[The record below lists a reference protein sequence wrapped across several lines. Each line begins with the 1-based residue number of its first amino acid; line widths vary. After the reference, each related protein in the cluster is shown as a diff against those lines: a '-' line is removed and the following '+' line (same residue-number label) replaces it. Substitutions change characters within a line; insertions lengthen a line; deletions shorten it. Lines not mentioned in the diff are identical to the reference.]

1 MKEGKKVVV
10 ILMVLC
16 MVLFS
21 LTACKS
27 EPANTTG
34 VSTEVSAQTSTGTST
49 ETSSEVS
56 TASYTIGF
64 SLPSFEFTLFSA
76 MQELYLA
83 KCDEMGVMGQ
93 VFNAESNQEK
103 QNKDIEDMVTMGF
116 DAIIVCPITVEGAAP
131 AMKYV
136 NENNI
141 PLFTVDRQ
149 VSADLGVDVVS
160 HISVDQ
166 TEIGR
171 MGARAFLQGM
181 EEMFPDADQWIIQE
195 LEGTPGASSAIDRS
209 NGINEILAQE
219 PRIVKLPNLSAN
231 YDTNTAVSVTE
242 DVLTSHPEVMGII
255 AANDMMIEGSL
266 QALVNANRVG
276 DILLVGMDGQS
287 STVEKI
293 LEGSIYATPTTT
305 PLMASLAL
313 ETAVK
318 YLNGE
323 TVEPAVVAPSQLITA
338 ENAQEYLDSD
348 LAW

>member
-1 MKEGKKVVV
+1 MKKAKRIVVV
-10 ILMVLC
+10 LLTVCL
-16 MVLFS
+16 VLFS
-21 LTACKS
+21 LTACKP
-27 EPANTTG
+27 EPAPATETESE
-34 VSTEVSAQTSTGTST
+34 VSTQVST
-49 ETSSEVS
+49 ETSTEMSPEE
-56 TASYTIGF
+56 TEAYTIGF

-76 MQELYLA
+76 MQDLYMT
-83 KCDEMGVMGQ
+83 KCEEMGVTGQ

-141 PLFTVDRQ
+141 PLFTVDRM
-149 VSADLGVDVVS
+149 VSADLGVDVIS

-166 TEIGR
+166 KEIGR
-171 MGARAFLQGM
+171 MGGEAFLQGM
-181 EEMFPDADQWIIQE
+181 QEKFPDAEQWIVQE

-209 NGINEILAQE
+209 EGLNEFLSQE
-219 PRIVKLPNLSAN
+219 PKIVKLPNLAAN
-231 YDTNTAVSVTE
+231 YDTNTAVSVIE
-242 DVLTSHPEVMGII
+242 DVLTAHPEVMGII
-255 AANDMMIEGSL
+255 AHNDMMIEGAL
-266 QALVNANRVG
+266 QALVNTNRVG
-276 DILLVGMDGQS
+276 EVLLVGMDGQI

-318 YLNGE
+318 YLKGE
-323 TVEPAVVAPSQLITA
+323 TVEALVIAPSQLITI
-338 ENAQEYLDSD
+338 ENAQEYLNSD